1 MGFSCEV
8 SPGEPA
14 GHVTRAVEYSTCL
27 SVISVFVFG
36 ITEPWRLSWMPVVW
50 NKRNWQDLKAKT
62 NLSNPSIPHSVP

>member
-36 ITEPWRLSWMPVVW
+36 ITEPWRLS
-50 NKRNWQDLKAKT
+50 
-62 NLSNPSIPHSVP
+62 